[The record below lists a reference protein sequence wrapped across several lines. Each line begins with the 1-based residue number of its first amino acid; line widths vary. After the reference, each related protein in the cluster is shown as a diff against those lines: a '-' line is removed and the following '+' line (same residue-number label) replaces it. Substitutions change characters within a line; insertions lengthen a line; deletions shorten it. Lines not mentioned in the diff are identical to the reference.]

1 MSILKQKDVYITTA
15 ILASVLIFIFSLY
28 INPHT
33 DLFATLSL
41 AFTIISAIA
50 TLATLIIAI
59 LLYDK
64 FGLGQ
69 KLIVKQTDKVF
80 ELVDLLKGKV
90 ITVKT
95 KGFSYFIR
103 PSIHQ
108 LKLLKSMSHFK
119 NDAQKE
125 ILISD
130 EDYTIGLKDIMSI
143 KRSYWLPK
151 EIQEKM
157 NFLEVAMI
165 VTVNNNEINKFA
177 LLDMGTGI
185 KGKSG
190 LFIPKVTF
198 ETFNN
203 QLEDLISEIESWM
216 KKHSINID
224 FKMEEPE
231 NL

>member
-165 VTVNNNEINKFA
+165 VTVNNNEINKF
-177 LLDMGTGI
+177 
-185 KGKSG
+185 SR
-190 LFIPKVTF
+190 
-198 ETFNN
+198 
-203 QLEDLISEIESWM
+203 
-216 KKHSINID
+216 
-224 FKMEEPE
+224 KMV
-231 NL
+231 